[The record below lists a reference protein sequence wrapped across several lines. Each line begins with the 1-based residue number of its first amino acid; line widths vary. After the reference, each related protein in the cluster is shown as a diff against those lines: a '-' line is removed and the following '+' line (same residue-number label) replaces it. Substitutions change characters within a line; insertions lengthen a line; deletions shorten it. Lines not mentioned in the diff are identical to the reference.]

1 METTMRLIVLVFA
14 LALGIPAASA
24 APGSVTGPSA
34 LALAAV
40 LAQHSPLVRPFDR
53 RVIARLFR
61 GSTGFGFTPNN
72 KISIDVD
79 SVVCR
84 TSNVD
89 ITSRNCEL
97 TFGTQKRTLTGPDA
111 NEISATA
118 IAAGI
123 AAEGA
128 AGSSIVGFSKLNCMI
143 DPNEIKQ
150 KAGGGAECRFE
161 IGQ

>member
-1 METTMRLIVLVFA
+1 MRLIVLVFA
-14 LALGIPAASA
+14 LALGSPAANAASGSA
-24 APGSVTGPSA
+24 TGASA

-40 LAQHSPLVRPFDR
+40 LAQHSPLVRAFDR

-61 GSTGFGFTPNN
+61 GSTGFGFTPNS
-72 KISIDVD
+72 KISVDVD

-89 ITSRNCEL
+89 ITSRSCEL
-97 TFGTQKRTLTGPDA
+97 TFGAQKRTLTGPDA

-118 IAAGI
+118 IVAGI

-128 AGSSIVGFSKLNCMI
+128 AGSSIVGFSKLKCTL

-150 KAGGGAECRFE
+150 KAGGGAECSFE
-161 IGQ
+161 TGQ